1 MKIYWKVYLKV
12 KEKKFNKV
20 NRQRNIYFYFSFTEI
35 GNLPKLRVLECC
47 KNKITYIPISLA
59 KCLALEEL
67 NLNDNETLYEVPC
80 RILSLPRLEYI
91 YVERKLNGLK
101 LN

>member
-1 MKIYWKVYLKV
+1 MKYCQIK
-12 KEKKFNKV
+12 
-20 NRQRNIYFYFSFTEI
+20 RQRNRNLFLFFITEI

-67 NLNDNETLYEVPC
+67 NLNDNESLYEVPG
-80 RILSLPRLEYI
+80 RVLSLPRIEYVYI
-91 YVERKLNGLK
+91 ERKFC
-101 LN
+101 